1 MIQCSYQITKCLF
14 AINRQ
19 EGESERKRYAIF
31 IGWKENNKNYWLI
44 KTGKKEHFVIRILI
58 YSWMKTSQI
67 KIIRCDSSNKSIENY
82 LYCLLN
88 TELNNKKTIIF
99 FCSLQVVLYYM
110 INSVGSSIT
119 GILEKISIL
128 LIASLFYLFLPSVS
142 LLFIL
147 SYIFY
152 QKQANTNKQSVWK
165 KEKNHLMILLEHMS
179 C

>member
-1 MIQCSYQITKCLF
+1 
-14 AINRQ
+14 
-19 EGESERKRYAIF
+19 
-31 IGWKENNKNYWLI
+31 
-44 KTGKKEHFVIRILI
+44 
-58 YSWMKTSQI
+58 MKTSQI

-152 QKQANTNKQSVWK
+152 QKQANTNKQSV
-165 KEKNHLMILLEHMS
+165 
-179 C
+179 